1 MRGAFDPYAAGCPM
15 KILMVLNS
23 HDPRGAD
30 ALDAGV
36 HLREFAVPYF
46 VLRDAGAAL
55 TLAVRFDDRSERYCG
70 HIDTIGQ
77 VVAARRFTQD
87 AGATAA
93 LSGMRDFDALAA
105 ADFDAVFYAADH
117 EARWEWRTEH

>member
-1 MRGAFDPYAAGCPM
+1 M

-30 ALDAGV
+30 APDAGV

-46 VLRDAGAAL
+46 FLRDAGAAL
-55 TLAVRFDDRSERYCG
+55 TLAARFDERPERRCG

-77 VVAARRFTQD
+77 ALAARRFTQD

-93 LSGMRDFDALAA
+93 LSGMRDFDDIAA
-105 ADFDAVFYAADH
+105 ADFDAVFYPAGHA
-117 EARWEWRTEH
+117 ARWEWRAEH